1 LSEEQAGVGVGSADL
16 EQIADRY
23 TALQE
28 AIGRVVIG
36 QEDAVRGAFITLL
49 VSGHSLI
56 EGVPGVAK
64 TLLVRTLA
72 RALRVDFGRIQF
84 TPDLMPSDILGTPV
98 LDAQAGDFRFRKG
111 PIFTDLLLADEINR
125 ASAKTQAAL
134 LEAMQE
140 RSVTVD
146 GERHIL
152 GADFCVFATQN
163 PVEQEGTYPL
173 PEAELDRFLF
183 KLTMDYPEE
192 ADERALLVRH
202 HAGEDEPEEAEP
214 VLDSAGLARARQT
227 VRGVIVGDDVIAYV
241 TSLVRATR
249 SDFQFALGA
258 SPRAGLLLLRAAK
271 ANAAISG
278 RDYVLPEDV
287 QAMFFPALRHR
298 VELDPAAEVEG
309 LTADQALERSLRG
322 VTVPR

>member
-1 LSEEQAGVGVGSADL
+1 MSDPEVRPATDLASVVERYRALRAGVSEVVVG
-16 EQIADRY
+16 Q
-23 TALQE
+23 TQ
-28 AIGRVVIG
+28 
-36 QEDAVRGAFITLL
+36 AVRLAFITLL
-49 VSGHSLI
+49 CSAHSLI

-72 RALRVDFGRIQF
+72 RAIDVRFGRIQF
-84 TPDLMPSDILGTPV
+84 TPDLMPSDIVGTPV
-98 LDAQAGDFRFRKG
+98 LDPRVGEFHFRPG

-140 RSVTVD
+140 RTVTVD
-146 GERHIL
+146 GKRHDL
-152 GADFCVFATQN
+152 GEYFTVFATQN

-183 KLTMDYPEE
+183 KIVMSYPSETEE
-192 ADERALLVRH
+192 RDLLLRHHVGDEPVGRAQPVFDAEALDRARALVRRVIVSDEIVAYVSTLVR
-202 HAGEDEPEEAEP
+202 
-214 VLDSAGLARARQT
+214 S
-227 VRGVIVGDDVIAYV
+227 
-241 TSLVRATR
+241 TR

-271 ANAAISG
+271 ANAAVEG
-278 RDYVLPEDV
+278 RDFVLPEDV
-287 QAMFFPALRHR
+287 QELFLPALRHR
-298 VELDPAAEVEG
+298 VILDPASEVEG
-309 LTADQALERSLRG
+309 LTPDRALERTLRT